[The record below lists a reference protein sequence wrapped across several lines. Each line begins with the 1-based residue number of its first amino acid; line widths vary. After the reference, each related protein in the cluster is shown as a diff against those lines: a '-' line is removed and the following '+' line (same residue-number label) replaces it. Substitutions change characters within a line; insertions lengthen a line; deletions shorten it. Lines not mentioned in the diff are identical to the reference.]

1 LAGRE
6 VNLIRSKVSF
16 GEIERLALKCHGKVP
31 SADTTI
37 RTAGPTSSGN
47 PFFDVSWLADE
58 EVQ

>member
-1 LAGRE
+1 
-6 VNLIRSKVSF
+6 LIRSKVSF